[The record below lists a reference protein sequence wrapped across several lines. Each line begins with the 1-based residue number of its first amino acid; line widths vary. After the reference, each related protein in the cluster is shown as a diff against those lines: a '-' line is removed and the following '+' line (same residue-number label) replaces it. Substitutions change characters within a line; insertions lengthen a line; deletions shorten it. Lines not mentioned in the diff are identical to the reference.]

1 MLTFKGICG
10 PGRCVLVRVEL
21 KGQLPVGFLQVI
33 LAHISGH
40 TKNGVEVFSFQH
52 TVRVA
57 GEGQGR
63 DRGGAGEGEQE
74 GKNDTGMK
82 AFERGRF

>member
-1 MLTFKGICG
+1 MLTFEGICS
-10 PGRCVLVRVEL
+10 PGCCVLVRVEL

-52 TVRVA
+52 SVRIA

-63 DRGGAGEGEQE
+63 DRGRGTG
-74 GKNDTGMK
+74 GK
-82 AFERGRF
+82 E

>member
-1 MLTFKGICG
+1 MLTFEGICR

-52 TVRVA
+52 SVRIA
-57 GEGQGR
+57 GERQR
-63 DRGGAGEGEQE
+63 EG
-74 GKNDTGMK
+74 NRR
-82 AFERGRF
+82 ERMIQA